1 MTEEPSGQP
10 PPPQTN
16 PRRRKKSKKQQQHLS
31 EPELEE
37 TTEPRPIEEAIAA
50 NTSHPT
56 AVIPQPSE
64 NAQSKAPA
72 AKPPGSKRRNRSA
85 SNKRRRQA
93 KKNKDRINNLK
104 EGASVPGGEG
114 QCLQKE
120 TEITLSH
127 KEDATEVFSTPRNSV
142 LIPDICSVSL
152 ERLSS
157 SGNSNTSQEK
167 GASTSSNHNIESE
180 SCHSEKDIFSEDTD
194 NNLEENCTV
203 RNEEEDIFSTNP
215 NSCEVIISDDA
226 SSSLQVVGE
235 AVKENGN
242 VNNLYESEPVN
253 TARPCSAD
261 ILHPAEVSTAATE
274 NCATDDGSVSSP
286 AEVGGSAGTEGEG
299 EVTRGQGGVTTGSCQ
314 TTTTAIQPCDNQFNV
329 KPGPGGNNLEEVD
342 KAPCNDVEKADCE
355 TSEQVSTDSTDAS
368 PGQEIVSS
376 LTSQSDSLCAAPPPP
391 PPPLPP
397 QGFLTENIKVP
408 KIASR
413 ADRLKEREAGIEPT
427 KKKKNVSREQALL
440 DELAGFDNSFA
451 SFLKTQLNIKTG
463 SRERDG
469 GETATLERRKT
480 RRRKTESESSEGR
493 PGSALDKKKKSD
505 DIQQEKPEL
514 DLEVK
519 CVPEQSVDKNSAE
532 QKNKFSEKLSESDQ
546 SYEAEFERSLEA
558 NTKELPGAKPHVP
571 VPGPTESLPECRVVE
586 DMPAKAIMDATV
598 EESATGHSGAVF
610 SVSGAGQETA
620 TATATPASMSSK
632 HLLDDNVDV
641 TNNNVTPGG
650 SDNSYCD
657 DKEALLVGEASSRGT
672 QVNNTM
678 GGNNSSPEVTDT
690 HSDSTLTG
698 PSIPPTL
705 SKSDSGYSGSSPKA
719 TKKKEL
725 SIDEAMRLYNRRLG
739 EPGSAPPSAASRPR
753 HRLQSGTDYSEYSE
767 SESELSD
774 NDGKN
779 LVVSMYLS

>member
-1 MTEEPSGQP
+1 MTEEPSGQL

-31 EPELEE
+31 EPEPEE
-37 TTEPRPIEEAIAA
+37 THESHLNEE
-50 NTSHPT
+50 TLPHPT
-56 AVIPQPSE
+56 AIPQPSE
-64 NAQSKAPA
+64 NAQAQSKAPP

-120 TEITLSH
+120 TEIIFSH

-142 LIPDICSVSL
+142 LIPDMSPISL
-152 ERLSS
+152 ECLSS
-157 SGNSNTSQEK
+157 SENSNTLQEK
-167 GASTSSNHNIESE
+167 GASTSSKTNIEPE
-180 SCHSEKDIFSEDTD
+180 SCHSEKDIFSAETD
-194 NNLEENCTV
+194 NNLEENCSAN
-203 RNEEEDIFSTNP
+203 NEEIDILDK
-215 NSCEVIISDDA
+215 NSNSSEYINSDDG
-226 SSSLQVVGE
+226 SSILQAAGE
-235 AVKENGN
+235 TIKENVN
-242 VNNLYESEPVN
+242 VDKLDESEPVN

-286 AEVGGSAGTEGEG
+286 AGVGGAPGTEGEG

-314 TTTTAIQPCDNQFNV
+314 TTTTSIQPCDNQFNV
-329 KPGPGGNNLEEVD
+329 KPGPGGNTPEEVD
-342 KAPCNDVEKADCE
+342 KTLCDDVEKAVCDK
-355 TSEQVSTDSTDAS
+355 SEKVSTDSTEAS
-368 PGQEIVSS
+368 PGLEISSS

-408 KIASR
+408 KIATR

-463 SRERDG
+463 SRERDS

-493 PGSALDKKKKSD
+493 PGSSLDIKKKSD

-519 CVPEQSVDKNSAE
+519 CVYEQSADKNSAE
-532 QKNKFSEKLSESDQ
+532 HKTKALEDLSESEQ

-558 NTKELPGAKPHVP
+558 NTKEIPGAKPYVP
-571 VPGPTESLPECRVVE
+571 VPGPNESLPVCKVVE
-586 DMPAKAIMDATV
+586 DMPAKAIMDVTV
-598 EESATGHSGAVF
+598 EVSATGRTGAVPEDMF

-620 TATATPASMSSK
+620 TAAPASMSSI
-632 HLLDDNVDV
+632 HSLDDNVDV

-672 QVNNTM
+672 QVNTTM

-739 EPGSAPPSAASRPR
+739 EPGSAPASAATRPR

-774 NDGKN
+774 NDGKH
-779 LVVSMYLS
+779 LVVPIF